1 MAFKVSV
8 AIITPSLGNGGAE
21 RVSSLVSVFLTDLG
35 YDVTLFAAY
44 PNKDFHFKGSYF
56 YLGHSKSNLFPFFSL
71 VRSFF
76 KLYKAVKS
84 GSFDFVIDFRSR
96 RIFWIE
102 LMFQFFIYSNVKNYI
117 FTIHLP
123 LIDKYIPKPWFLFQ
137 NFYKKANALVSVS
150 DAISAKVNDL
160 GYANQ
165 VVIKNPIDF
174 ELIDIK
180 KEKQITIEAPYILA
194 AGRMDDNIKRFNHV
208 IRAYVKSKLP
218 VNGIHLVI
226 LGEGVI
232 KPQLQALCHELKCE
246 HMISFL
252 GFQQN
257 PFNYFANARFFVLAS
272 EFEGFP
278 MVLIEALACGTPV
291 VSYDCPTGPSEI
303 VHHQKNGLV
312 VENGNINALSE
323 AISRMHED
331 KALYKTCKEN
341 TRKSVAH
348 LSFENIKDQWR
359 QLIESAIP

>member
-1 MAFKVSV
+1 
-8 AIITPSLGNGGAE
+8 
-21 RVSSLVSVFLTDLG
+21 
-35 YDVTLFAAY
+35 
-44 PNKDFHFKGSYF
+44 
-56 YLGHSKSNLFPFFSL
+56 
-71 VRSFF
+71 
-76 KLYKAVKS
+76 
-84 GSFDFVIDFRSR
+84 
-96 RIFWIE
+96 
-102 LMFQFFIYSNVKNYI
+102 
-117 FTIHLP
+117 
-123 LIDKYIPKPWFLFQ
+123 
-137 NFYKKANALVSVS
+137 
-150 DAISAKVNDL
+150 
-160 GYANQ
+160 
-165 VVIKNPIDF
+165 
-174 ELIDIK
+174 
-180 KEKQITIEAPYILA
+180 
-194 AGRMDDNIKRFNHV
+194 
-208 IRAYVKSKLP
+208 
-218 VNGIHLVI
+218 
-226 LGEGVI
+226 
-232 KPQLQALCHELKCE
+232 
-246 HMISFL
+246 MISFL